1 MLNPFMY
8 FRKNIGK
15 TIIIFLILAVSV
27 FCLSFI
33 STLVDSVYTTAK
45 EAVVDPLSRFTV
57 IIENG
62 MHDEDSVSR
71 TGNPHLDKLI
81 DVTVSDVTIKTVFG
95 TTSSYIICS
104 DDADVIADVAERSGI
119 DLDVSALGADKVI
132 MHEDILKNKGAKV
145 GDKIGDFEVAD
156 TFSGS
161 MKMTFGMV
169 TSEKYET
176 LRSDVQMYA
185 AFPKLGEMSA
195 MNEWFGDIP
204 EEEWTINSALSAEKK
219 LTEEFSS
226 INLILVIVNVLVSI
240 CLAMAVAVLVYII
253 YSGRYDEFAIMNSLG
268 YSKSRIRNLIF
279 LEVLVLTAVSWA
291 VGYVLSIGVLFAADK
306 TIYAGMGQS
315 MAVFNPSGL
324 MYTFIVPVLV
334 MLFAVVPAVRKL
346 SATDLI
352 SIIERR

>member
-1 MLNPFMY
+1 MY
-8 FRKNIGK
+8 FRKNTGK
-15 TIIIFLILAVSV
+15 TAIIVLILVLSV

-33 STLVDSVYTTAK
+33 SPLVDSVYATAR

-62 MHDEDSVSR
+62 KHDDDSIPL
-71 TGNPHLDKLI
+71 TDNPYLDKLM
-81 DVTVSDVTIKTVFG
+81 DVTVSDVSIKTVFG

-104 DDADVIADVAERSGI
+104 DNADTIADAAKRSGI
-119 DLDVSALGADKVI
+119 DIDVSLLSADKVI
-132 MHEDILKNKGAKV
+132 MHEDILKNKGVKV
-145 GDKIGDFEVAD
+145 GDKIGDFEVAG
-156 TFSGS
+156 TFSGN

-169 TSEKYET
+169 SSEKYET
-176 LRSDVQMYA
+176 IRSNAQMYA
-185 AFPKLGEMSA
+185 AFPKEGQIGT
-195 MNEWFGDIP
+195 MNEWFSRIP
-204 EEEWTINSALSAEKK
+204 EKEWTINSALSADKK

-226 INLILVIVNVLVSI
+226 INLILMIVNILVSI

-253 YSGRYDEFAIMNSLG
+253 YSGRYDEFAILNSLG
-268 YSKSRIRNLIF
+268 YSKKRIGSQIF
-279 LEVLVLTAVSWA
+279 LEILSLALISWA
-291 VGYVLSIGVLFAADK
+291 VGYGLSLCVLLAADK

-315 MAVFNPSGL
+315 MSVFDPSGL

-334 MLFAVVPAVRKL
+334 ILFAVVPAVRKL